1 MSKVQKKIL
10 SVMLCA
16 AMILSAGAFTAFAE
30 GEEAGTQPP
39 TVTAGGETEGQPPE
53 ETEGKGEET
62 AAITTEEA
70 LRTALEKGGEVTLG
84 GDITLT
90 SYLSIDKEVTLDL
103 NGHTI
108 SGEFSSFTDSYKGN
122 LINVVA
128 GNVTITNGTLTAGSN
143 NRNVVSVIGATG
155 VTLSGVTLDHSTA
168 AKGAPL
174 IVGGST
180 VTLSGNVEMILG
192 EKSWYAIN
200 VDSKNE
206 TEANVTFESNVRFN
220 VTGATEDKNVIFV
233 ENNSKEH
240 PATVTNPENAGLVAG
255 ENGTYNPKPA
265 DPEQPPVNP
274 EQPPVNPE
282 TPETPAKPATPSTG
296 ISTGSSVQAM
306 EKKEKPNPADQKAME
321 TYNFWMTVKANIKKT
336 KDGKT
341 LRVNVPSD
349 IKNMPAS
356 VMETIRL
363 CENDVTVVL
372 KWNGRT
378 ITISTEEAVKKPAR
392 KVFWSFK
399 QLVEMYA

>member
-1 MSKVQKKIL
+1 
-10 SVMLCA
+10 MLCA

-39 TVTAGGETEGQPPE
+39 TTAGG

-62 AAITTEEA
+62 TIDSENA
-70 LRTALEKGGEVTLG
+70 LRAALAQGGTVTLDG
-84 GDITLT
+84 NITLT
-90 SYLSIDKEVTLDL
+90 SFLSIDKTVTLYL

-108 SGEFSSFTDSYKGN
+108 SGGFTSFVDSYQGN
-122 LINVVA
+122 LINIT
-128 GNVTITNGTLTAGSN
+128 GSNVTITNGTLTAGSN
-143 NRNVVSVIGATG
+143 NKNVMSVSGATG
-155 VTLSGVTLDHSTA
+155 VTLSGVTLDHSS
-168 AKGAPL
+168 AKTGAPL
-174 IVGGST
+174 IVGKST
-180 VTLSGNVEMILG
+180 VTLSGSVNMVLG
-192 EKSWYAIN
+192 ENSWYAIN
-200 VDSKNE
+200 VDSKGQS
-206 TEANVTFESNVRFN
+206 ANLTFANGVSLS
-220 VTGATEDKNVIFV
+220 VTGAEGKDVIFV
-233 ENNSKEH
+233 ENNSEDN

-255 ENGTYNPKPA
+255 DDGTYNPEPA

-282 TPETPAKPATPSTG
+282 TPAKPAAPSTG

-306 EKKEKPNPADQKAME
+306 EKKEKPNPEDQKAME

-341 LRVNVPSD
+341 LRINVPSD

-378 ITISTEEAVKKPAR
+378 ITISTEETVKKPAR

>member
-30 GEEAGTQPP
+30 GEAADTQLP
-39 TVTAGGETEGQPPE
+39 TVTAEG

-70 LRTALEKGGEVTLG
+70 LRAALAQGGEVTLD

-90 SYLSIDKEVTLDL
+90 SFLSIDTEGVTLNL

-108 SGEFSSFTDSYKGN
+108 SGGFTSFVDSYQGN
-122 LINVVA
+122 LINIT
-128 GNVTITNGTLTAGSN
+128 GSNVTITNGTLTAGN
-143 NRNVVSVIGATG
+143 NNKNVVSVSGATG
-155 VTLSGVTLDHSTA
+155 VTLSGVTLDHSSA
-168 AKGAPL
+168 QKGAPL
-174 IVGGST
+174 IVGKST
-180 VTLSGNVEMILG
+180 VTLSGSVNMVLG
-192 EKSWYAIN
+192 ENSWYAIN
-200 VDSKNE
+200 VDSKGQS
-206 TEANVTFESNVRFN
+206 ANLTFANGVSLS
-220 VTGATEDKNVIFV
+220 VTGAEGKDVIFV
-233 ENNSKEH
+233 ENNSEDN

-255 ENGTYNPKPA
+255 DDGTYNPKPA

-274 EQPPVNPE
+274 E
-282 TPETPAKPATPSTG
+282 TPAKPAAPSTG

-306 EKKEKPNPADQKAME
+306 EKKEKPNPEDQKAME

>member
-39 TVTAGGETEGQPPE
+39 AVTAEEETEDQQPAETEG
-53 ETEGKGEET
+53 EGEG
-62 AAITTEEA
+62 TTTIDSEDA
-70 LRTALEKGGEVTLG
+70 LRTALAQGGEVKLD
-84 GDITLT
+84 GDITLK
-90 SYLSIDKEVTLDL
+90 SSLYIDKAVTLNL
-103 NGHTI
+103 NSHTI
-108 SGEFSSFTDSYKGN
+108 SGNFGQSTDVSESN
-122 LINVVA
+122 LINIT
-128 GNVTITNGTLTAGSN
+128 GSNVTITNGTLKTGSSN
-143 NRNVVSVIGATG
+143 KNVVSVYKTTG
-155 VTLSGVTLDHSTA
+155 VTLSSVTLDHSTA

-192 EKSWYAIN
+192 ENSWYAIN

-206 TEANVTFESNVRFN
+206 TEANVTFDSGMNLS
-220 VTGATEDKNVIFV
+220 VTGAEGKNVIFV
-233 ENNSKEH
+233 ENNSEQN

-255 ENGTYNPKPA
+255 DDGTYNPKPA
-265 DPEQPPVNP
+265 DPEQPPVKP
-274 EQPPVNPE
+274 ETPVN
-282 TPETPAKPATPSTG
+282 PETPAKPATPSTG
-296 ISTGSSVQAM
+296 ISTDSSVQAM

-336 KDGKT
+336 KNGKI